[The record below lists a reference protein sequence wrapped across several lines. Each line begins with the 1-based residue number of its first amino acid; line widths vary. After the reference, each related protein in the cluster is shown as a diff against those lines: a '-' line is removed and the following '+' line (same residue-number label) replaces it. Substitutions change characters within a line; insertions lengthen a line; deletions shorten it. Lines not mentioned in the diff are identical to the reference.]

1 MSNESYRTIVVH
13 GSAEPST
20 VITVTVDGQLC
31 KDGIV
36 ENDSLF
42 SFQTNV
48 KKHGKVEVEITVVS
62 GSITI
67 GNVTATYPVL
77 FNGITRGT
85 ITFEQPI
92 VDPIV
97 VVKGNL
103 ICTVKPN
110 TVRVTDS
117 FKYDHLMFNGP
128 TEFRITTK
136 RQVTEN
142 DNIDVGGHIRLGFIN
157 GIFENF
163 EAYYNYN
170 QLPNDFVTNDND
182 LNLLKEQLYGGVAQL
197 GERLLC
203 KQDVAGSIPVT
214 STK

>member
-13 GSAEPST
+13 GSSEPST
-20 VITVTVDGQLC
+20 VIQVTVDGQLC
-31 KDGIV
+31 KDGVV

-48 KKHGKVEVEITVVS
+48 KKHGKADVEITVIS

-77 FNGITRGT
+77 FNGLTRGT

-92 VDPIV
+92 ADPIV
-97 VVKGNL
+97 VIDGNT
-103 ICTVKPN
+103 IRTIKPN
-110 TVRVTDS
+110 TVVVTDS

-128 TEFRITTK
+128 TEFRITT
-136 RQVTEN
+136 RMPVNEN

-157 GIFENF
+157 GIFEDF
-163 EAYYNYN
+163 ETYYNYD
-170 QLPNDFVTNDND
+170 QLPNDFLTNDND
-182 LNLLKEQLYGGVAQL
+182 LNLLKDQLYGGIAQL
-197 GERLLC
+197 GER
-203 KQDVAGSIPVT
+203 
-214 STK
+214 